1 MSSVIL
7 TSSYGNAIPSSP
19 EEEGLYLHIP
29 DVSGLDTLPEYG
41 TISFKY
47 KRKEIALGDEKLSA
61 RLCLLE
67 ITEVEADEEHPSEQK
82 TDDVVDKLFEEA
94 QKNKDEE
101 DSEDE

>member
-1 MSSVIL
+1 MNSVTL
-7 TSSYGNAIPSSP
+7 SSSYGNIAAPHDT
-19 EEEGLYLHIP
+19 EEGLYLHIP
-29 DVSGLDTLPEYG
+29 DVSQLDTLPEYG

-47 KRKEIALGDEKLSA
+47 KRKEIALGEDKLSA

-67 ITEVEADEEHPSEQK
+67 ITGVEADENCPEEK